1 MKNGMKFFSRRRLSA
16 LSVLLSSAAF
26 CAADTIYFDVA
37 SLIADT
43 SAGQQVNLSDTIVS
57 GEGGK
62 TYWYSSYD
70 ASTGEFSGEITDAS
84 FSFLDN
90 PANTVSFGGN
100 IDTEISGLAG
110 RSIVIDGSHVLNV
123 GEIVS
128 FKTDTWNGL
137 ENAFLKSASTAN
149 TITIG
154 TYALNR
160 NSQRIGFGGSQ
171 TVLKIGVLVDGG
183 YQLGSLADPLNYI
196 EIGSMTLYTGNNNRA
211 SYFAAAGGSDRGLD
225 NPDAKIGE
233 LTTSISTNYMA
244 SNLLFANSSFYTDSG
259 SLNTHSYVQIG
270 RVGGNAGLGLGYTAA
285 DSVGSVTYI
294 FANSQDSSS
303 AGNLVQTAG
312 SVSNGAIGSN
322 PMTTRGAKVNYVMR
336 SVDANGNYSDKTQSF
351 SGDYSV
357 ISGDVTL
364 ISGGLFIN
372 YGGYGNSRET
382 VSIGGLEND
391 FTVKGSLVFDR
402 AAGAP
407 CAKFGSTADVGN
419 TYVFGGLEVV
429 GGGELVVRFDV
440 SGGSSGLVYDKL
452 SIDGEVGG
460 GGTLAIEIAD
470 ALGGHSDDV
479 SIIKALIRA
488 DSRDGEKI
496 ISWNAGESVDV
507 SFTAVDGMQRWT
519 DGDTGIE
526 YAFAAYAGDDG
537 LYISYVAVPEPAFT
551 VALAAAAAF
560 GAAAF
565 AGRRGRSGHRGRRE
579 RRAR

>member
-16 LSVLLSSAAF
+16 LPVLLSSAAF

-211 SYFAAAGGSDRGLD
+211 SYFAAAGGSGRGLD

-312 SVSNGAIGSN
+312 NVSNGAIGSN

-496 ISWNAGESVDV
+496 ISWNAGESVNV

-551 VALAAAAAF
+551 AALAAAAAF

-565 AGRRGRSGHRGRRE
+565 AGRRARSGHRGRRE

>member
-1 MKNGMKFFSRRRLSA
+1 MKNGMKFFSPHL
-16 LSVLLSSAAF
+16 LSVLAALFSSAAF
-26 CAADTIYFDVA
+26 CAADTVYFDVA
-37 SLIADT
+37 GLIADT
-43 SAGQQVNLSDTIVS
+43 SAGQQVSLSETILS
-57 GEGGK
+57 GDEGK

-70 ASTGEFSGEITDAS
+70 ASTGVFSDGITDAS

-90 PANTVSFGGN
+90 PDNTVIFGGS
-100 IDTEISGLAG
+100 IDAEISGLDG
-110 RSIVIDGSHVLNV
+110 RSIVIDGSHIVNV
-123 GEIVS
+123 GKIVS

-137 ENAFLKSASTAN
+137 KNAFLKSASTGN

-171 TVLKIGVLVDGG
+171 TVLNIGVLVDGG
-183 YQLGSLADPLNYI
+183 YQLGSLSDPLNYI
-196 EIGSMTLYTGNNNRA
+196 EVGSMTLYTGNNNRA
-211 SYFAAAGGSDRGLD
+211 SYFAAVGGSGRGLD

-233 LTTSISTNYMA
+233 LTTSISSNYMA
-244 SNLLFANSSFYTDSG
+244 SNLLFANSSFQTDSG
-259 SLNTHSYVQIG
+259 SLDTHSYVQIG
-270 RVGGNAGLGLGYTAA
+270 RVGGNAGLGMGYVSSGST
-285 DSVGSVTYI
+285 GSVTYI
-294 FANSQDSSS
+294 FTNSQDSSS

-312 SVSNGAIGSN
+312 SASSGVIDFN

-336 SVDANGNYSDKTQSF
+336 SIDANGNYADKIQSF

-357 ISGDVTL
+357 ISGDVIL

-382 VSIGGLEND
+382 LSIGGLKND

-419 TYVFGGLEVV
+419 TYVFGGLEVI

-452 SIDGEVGG
+452 SIDGEIGG
-460 GGTLAIEIAD
+460 GGTLTIEIVD
-470 ALGGHSDDV
+470 ALGGYSDDV

-488 DSRDGEKI
+488 DSRSGEKI
-496 ISWNAGESVDV
+496 ISWNTGGPVDI
-507 SFTAVDGMQRWT
+507 SFSAVEGMQKWI

-526 YAFAAYAGDDG
+526 YAFAAHAADDG
-537 LYISYVAVPEPAFT
+537 LYISYVAVPEPAVASALASA
-551 VALAAAAAF
+551 VAL

-565 AGRRGRSGHRGRRE
+565 AGYRKRRE
-579 RRAR
+579 ARAFRTR

>member
-1 MKNGMKFFSRRRLSA
+1 MKNGMKFFSPNLLSA
-16 LSVLLSSAAF
+16 LTALFSSAAF
-26 CAADTIYFDVA
+26 CAADTVYFDVA
-37 SLIADT
+37 GLIADT
-43 SAGQQVNLSDTIVS
+43 SAGQQVSLSETILS
-57 GEGGK
+57 GDGGK

-70 ASTGEFSGEITDAS
+70 ASAGVFSDGITDAS

-90 PANTVSFGGN
+90 PDNTVIFGGS
-100 IDTEISGLAG
+100 IDAEISGLDG
-110 RSIVIDGSHVLNV
+110 RSIVIDGSHIVNV
-123 GEIVS
+123 GKIVS

-137 ENAFLKSASTAN
+137 KNAFLKSVSTEN

-171 TVLKIGVLVDGG
+171 TVLNIGVLVDGG
-183 YQLGSLADPLNYI
+183 YQLGSLSDPLNYI
-196 EIGSMTLYTGNNNRA
+196 EVGSMTLYTGNNNRA
-211 SYFAAAGGSDRGLD
+211 SYFAAVGGAGRGLD

-233 LTTSISTNYMA
+233 LTTSISSNYMA
-244 SNLLFANSSFYTDSG
+244 SNLLFANSSFQADSG
-259 SLNTHSYVQIG
+259 SLDTHSYVQIG
-270 RVGGNAGLGLGYTAA
+270 MVGGNAGLGMGYVSSGST
-285 DSVGSVTYI
+285 GSVTYI
-294 FANSQDSSS
+294 FINSQDSSS

-312 SVSNGAIGSN
+312 SVSNGAIGFN

-336 SVDANGNYSDKTQSF
+336 SIDANGNYADKIQSF

-357 ISGDVTL
+357 ISGDVIL

-419 TYVFGGLEVV
+419 TYVFGGLEVA
-429 GGGELVVRFDV
+429 GGGELVVRFNV

-452 SIDGEVGG
+452 SIDGEIGG

-470 ALGGHSDDV
+470 AFGGHSDDV

-488 DSRDGEKI
+488 DSRSGEKI
-496 ISWNAGESVDV
+496 ISWNADGPVDI
-507 SFTAVDGMQRWT
+507 SFSAVDGMQKWI

-526 YAFAAYAGDDG
+526 YAFAAHAADDG
-537 LYISYVAVPEPAFT
+537 LYISYVAVPEPAVASALASA
-551 VALAAAAAF
+551 VAL

-565 AGRRGRSGHRGRRE
+565 AGHRKRRE
-579 RRAR
+579 ARAFRTR